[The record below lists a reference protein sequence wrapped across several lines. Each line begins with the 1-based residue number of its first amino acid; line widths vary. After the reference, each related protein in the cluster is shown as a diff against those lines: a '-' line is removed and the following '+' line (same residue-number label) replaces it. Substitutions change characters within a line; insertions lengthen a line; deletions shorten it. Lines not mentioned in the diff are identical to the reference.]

1 MFFYPFSFKEGMA
14 SEEKWQKDLKSAAT
28 RRRAFEEIVCEYTEP
43 LYMQIRRMVRFH
55 DDADDVLQ
63 NTFMKAWAALDSFRG
78 ECRISTWLYRIAINE
93 SLRFLAR
100 QKEMLS
106 LSEAMPDV
114 EKTLESD
121 PYFDGD
127 EAALLLQKA
136 LETLPEKQRIVFN
149 MKYFDEMK
157 YEEMSEIL
165 RTSVGALKA
174 SYHIAVKKIETFF
187 EESD

>member
-1 MFFYPFSFKEGMA
+1 MTA
-14 SEEKWQKDLKSAAT
+14 EEKWQKELKSAAT
-28 RRRAFEEIVCEYTEP
+28 CRRAFEEIVREYTEP

-63 NTFMKAWAALDSFRG
+63 NTFMKAWAALESFRG

-93 SLRFLAR
+93 SLRFLSR

-106 LSEAMPDV
+106 LSEAVPDM

-127 EAALLLQKA
+127 EVALLLRKA

-165 RTSVGALKA
+165 QTSVGALKA